1 MLWLTEDYLMIHL
14 LFPGLISIVLLTES
28 KARALHVLLMET
40 VCRCCSRPM
49 TAVRPCRTSG
59 LSMEKLKR
67 EFSPYSVS
75 VPN

>member
-1 MLWLTEDYLMIHL
+1 MLWLTEDHLMIQL

-28 KARALHVLLMET
+28 KARALHVLRMET
-40 VCRCCSRPM
+40 VCRCCNGPM